1 MRSENEMYELILATA
16 RADERIRA
24 VVLNGSRA
32 NPNAPG
38 DFFQDFDVVYV
49 VTELDSFKQ
58 DPQWFGNF
66 GERMIFQFPDDMGDP
81 PAEDWGGYGVL
92 MQFADGNRIDLGL
105 VPLENMAQCLDDSLS
120 VALLDKDGILP
131 HFPAPNEGDYVPKP
145 PTAKAF
151 GDCTNEFWWVCPYV
165 AKGLWRREILYA
177 RFMLDEVVREQ
188 LWKILAWH
196 IGLKTGFQVDPGK
209 YGKYYQR
216 YLEPAIW
223 EQLLRTYAAGTYEA
237 TWQALFEMGE
247 LFRALAIPLAAH
259 YGFEYPH
266 DDDARVW
273 THLHHVRDLPRDAA
287 EMYS

>member
-1 MRSENEMYELILATA
+1 MRSESEMYELILGIA

-38 DFFQDFDVVYV
+38 DVFQDFDVIYV
-49 VTELDSFKQ
+49 VTELDSFKGNP
-58 DPQWFGNF
+58 DWFGNF

-81 PAEDWGGYGVL
+81 SPEDWGGYGVL

-105 VPLENMAQCLDDSLS
+105 VPLENMVQCLDDSLS

-131 HFPAPNEGDYVPKP
+131 DFPEPDESGYLPEP

-151 GDCTNEFWWVCPYV
+151 DDCCNEFWWVSTYV
-165 AKGLWRREILYA
+165 VKGLWRDELLYA
-177 RFMLDEVVREQ
+177 RFMLDEVVRSQ
-188 LWKILAWH
+188 LMKMLEWH
-196 IGLKTGFQVDPGK
+196 IGLKTCFKINPGK
-209 YGKYYQR
+209 FGKYYQK
-216 YLEPAIW
+216 YLEPPVW

-247 LFRALAIPLAAH
+247 MFRSLALPLAAH

-273 THLHHVRDLPRDAA
+273 AHLHHVRNLPHDAA
-287 EMYS
+287 EMY